1 MTEGWLGR
9 RTAASSSPNAFFRK
23 RVRLSVV
30 DKVPSRRMPGR
41 ASSGSASRR
50 PARLRIHAGLRWLH
64 IYISM
69 FSLLVIF
76 FFAVTGITL
85 NHPEW
90 GIVGREFSDEVSG
103 EFPPGWETD
112 GEADWLRL
120 VEHLRAE
127 HGVRGVLEDYR
138 MDEFEGSL
146 AFRGPG
152 YAADVFFD
160 PAAGS
165 FELSVVR
172 QGTVGVLNDL
182 HRGASAGTAWS
193 WLIDI
198 AGVLL
203 AALSITGL
211 GLLLYLKKFRV
222 SALVVMVAGTV
233 LFLVLVALAT

>member
-1 MTEGWLGR
+1 MRG
-9 RTAASSSPNAFFRK
+9 RTASTARSQ
-23 RVRLSVV
+23 
-30 DKVPSRRMPGR
+30 
-41 ASSGSASRR
+41 R
-50 PARLRIHAGLRWLH
+50 PARLRIHSGLRWLH

-76 FFAVTGITL
+76 FFAITGITL

-90 GIVGREFSDEVSG
+90 GIVSREIAEDASG
-103 EFPPGWETD
+103 EFPPGWETA
-112 GEADWLRL
+112 GEVDWLRV

-127 HGVRGVLEDYR
+127 HGVRGVLEDFR
-138 MDEFEGSL
+138 VDEFEGSL

-160 PAAGS
+160 PDAGT
-165 FELSVVR
+165 FDLSVVR
-172 QGTVGVLNDL
+172 QGAVGVLNDL
-182 HRGASAGTAWS
+182 HRGASTGSAWS

-198 AGVLL
+198 AGVFL

-222 SALVVMVAGTV
+222 SALVVMAAGTV
-233 LFLVLVALAT
+233 LFVVLVGLAT